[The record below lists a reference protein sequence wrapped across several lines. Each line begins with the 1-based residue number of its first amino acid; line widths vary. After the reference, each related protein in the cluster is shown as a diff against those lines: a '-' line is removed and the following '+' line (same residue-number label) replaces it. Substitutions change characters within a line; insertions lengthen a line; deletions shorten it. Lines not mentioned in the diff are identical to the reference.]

1 VVDLTSEWLGFK
13 LCSPLV
19 VAASPIARDIEAAA
33 AAVAAGAGAVIMY
46 SLFEEELVAEQLA
59 VHRLLDAHDNR
70 DAETTR
76 IMPEPGGLALGVD
89 PYLAQLRR
97 LRERLNVPIVAS
109 LNGVTPGGWTTHARE
124 LEAAGASAIELN
136 LYDIGA
142 SPDQPGEELE
152 ARQINVVQSVIAA
165 VSVPVTVKISPFYTS
180 IPAFV
185 RKLEAAGARG
195 VAVFNR
201 FYQPDID
208 LDALDVERRLVPSTD
223 VELPLRLHGLALIA
237 PWSGLSLGCTGGVW
251 TGRDAAKAILCGAH
265 VVQLASVLLQH
276 GPGQLGV
283 VLDELRHWLKQNGY
297 ASSAE
302 ARGVMSTSAVS
313 DPHAWERLNYVRMIG
328 SWTSPYRWR

>member
-1 VVDLTSEWLGFK
+1 MVDLTTEWLGLK

-19 VAASPIARDIEAAA
+19 VAASPISRDIDAAA
-33 AAVAAGAGAVIMY
+33 AAVAAGAGAVVMH

-76 IMPEPGGLALGVD
+76 IMPEPGGLSLGVD
-89 PYLAQLRR
+89 PYLVQLRR
-97 LRERLNVPIVAS
+97 LCERLDVPIVAS

-136 LYDIGA
+136 LYDIA
-142 SPDQPGEELE
+142 TSPDQPGGELE
-152 ARQINVVQSVIAA
+152 ARQIIVVQSVIAA
-165 VSVPVTVKISPFYTS
+165 VGVPVTVKISPFYTS

-208 LDALDVERRLVPSTD
+208 LDALDVERRLVPSTEA
-223 VELPLRLHGLALIA
+223 ELPLRLHGLALLA

-276 GPGQLGV
+276 GPGQLGT
-283 VLDELRHWLKQNGY
+283 VLGELRHWLAENGY

-302 ARGVMSTSAVS
+302 ARGVMSASTVS
-313 DPHAWERLNYVRMIG
+313 DPRAWERLNYVRMIG

>member
-1 VVDLTSEWLGFK
+1 MIDLTTEWLGFK
-13 LCSPLV
+13 LCSPLI
-19 VAASPIARDIEAAA
+19 VAASPIARDVEAAA
-33 AAVAAGAGAVIMY
+33 AAVAAGAGAVIMH
-46 SLFEEELVAEQLA
+46 SLFEEELAAEQLA
-59 VHRLLDAHDNR
+59 VHRLVDAHDNR

-76 IMPEPGGLALGVD
+76 IMPDPGGLALGID
-89 PYLAQLRR
+89 PYLNQLRQ
-97 LRERLNVPIVAS
+97 LRQRLNVPVVAS

-136 LYDIGA
+136 LYDIA
-142 SPDQPGEELE
+142 TSPDQSGAELE
-152 ARQINVVQSVIAA
+152 ARQIAVVQGVIAA

-185 RKLEAAGARG
+185 RRLEASGARG

-208 LDALDVERRLVPSTD
+208 LDALDVERRLVPSTEA
-223 VELPLRLHGLALIA
+223 ELPLRLHGLALLA

-265 VVQLASVLLQH
+265 VVQLASVLLQQ
-276 GPGQLGV
+276 GPKQLGV
-283 VLDELRHWLKQNGY
+283 VLDELRHWLTERGY
-297 ASSAE
+297 ASSTE
-302 ARGVMSTSAVS
+302 ARAVMSASAAL

>member
-1 VVDLTSEWLGFK
+1 MIDLTTEWLGFK
-13 LCSPLV
+13 LCSPLI
-19 VAASPIARDIEAAA
+19 VAASPIARDVEAAA

-46 SLFEEELVAEQLA
+46 SLFEEELAAEQLA
-59 VHRLLDAHDNR
+59 VHRLLDAHDNH

-76 IMPEPGGLALGVD
+76 IMPDPGGVALGIE
-89 PYLAQLRR
+89 PYLIQLRK
-97 LRERLNVPIVAS
+97 LRERLNVPVVAS

-124 LEAAGASAIELN
+124 LEASGASAIELN
-136 LYDIGA
+136 LYDIA
-142 SPDQPGEELE
+142 TSPDQSGAELE
-152 ARQINVVQSVIAA
+152 ARQIAVVQSVVAA
-165 VSVPVTVKISPFYTS
+165 VGVPVTVKISPFYTS

-208 LDALDVERRLVPSTD
+208 LDALDVERRLVPSTEA
-223 VELPLRLHGLALIA
+223 ELPLRLHGLALLA

-265 VVQLASVLLQH
+265 VVQLAAVLLQH
-276 GPGQLGV
+276 GPKRLGV
-283 VLDELRHWLKQNGY
+283 VLDELRQWLTESGY
-297 ASSAE
+297 ASSTE
-302 ARGVMSTSAVS
+302 ARGVMSASATS
-313 DPHAWERLNYVRMIG
+313 DPHAWERMNYVRMIG